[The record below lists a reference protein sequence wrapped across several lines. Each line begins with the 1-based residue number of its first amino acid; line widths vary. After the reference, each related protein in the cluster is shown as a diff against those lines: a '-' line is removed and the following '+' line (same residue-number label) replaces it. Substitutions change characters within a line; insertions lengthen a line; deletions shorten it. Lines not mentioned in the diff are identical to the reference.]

1 MPEISVIIC
10 TRNPREDY
18 LRRVLEALR
27 AQTLPLKDW
36 ELLVLSVAADGPL
49 SGRFD
54 ISWHPNARFILEE
67 KIGKTH
73 ALLRAIAE
81 SRGELLA
88 IVDDDNVLRAD
99 FLESGLK
106 ISADYPWLGAWGGSC
121 IPEFEVEPP
130 AEIRPWLEGL
140 VIEKLT
146 VSFWA
151 KLPRGTE
158 GLPSG
163 AGMMVRRKQA
173 LYYREQVLRDPA
185 RQILGPNGS
194 PANGGEDS
202 DMALC
207 GFHLGLG
214 TGRFPELE
222 LTHLIPARKLSLKY
236 LESLYEAF
244 GYAGTVLS
252 AIHDKAKRF
261 PGQVQTGALRIFLL
275 RMLMFATGRSRAE
288 RRIRLAQEKGAL
300 RARRDL
306 KRLGHFRR
314 EPDAPSGVVPS

>member
-1 MPEISVIIC
+1 VCFIVPEISVIIC

-49 SGRFD
+49 SGRYD
-54 ISWHPNARFILEE
+54 VSWHPNARFLLEE

-81 SRGELLA
+81 SKGELLA

-99 FLESGLK
+99 YLQNGLK

-121 IPEFEVEPP
+121 LPEFEVEPP
-130 AEIRPWLEGL
+130 AELRPWLAGL
-140 VIEKLT
+140 LIEKLDA
-146 VSFWA
+146 SFWA
-151 KLPRGTE
+151 KLPRGSE
-158 GLPSG
+158 ALPPG

-173 LYYREQVLRDPA
+173 LYYREQALRDPA
-185 RQILGPNGS
+185 RQALGPNGQ

-222 LTHLIPARKLSLKY
+222 LTHLIPARKLTLKY

-252 AIHDKAKRF
+252 AIHGGANQF
-261 PGQVQTGALRIFLL
+261 PGQIQTGGLRIFLL
-275 RMLMFATGRSRAE
+275 RLLMFATGRSRAE

-306 KRLGHFRR
+306 NRLNERR
-314 EPDAPSGVVPS
+314 QPRMS

>member
-1 MPEISVIIC
+1 VPEISVIIC

-18 LRRVLEALR
+18 LRRVLESLR
-27 AQTLPLKDW
+27 AQTLPATDW
-36 ELLVLSVAADGPL
+36 ELLILSVAADGSL

-54 ISWHPNARFILEE
+54 VSWHPNARFVLEE

-73 ALLRAIAE
+73 ALLRAIVE
-81 SRGELLA
+81 SQGGLLA

-99 FLESGLK
+99 FLQNGLK

-121 IPEFEVEPP
+121 IAEFEVEPP

-146 VSFWA
+146 TSFWA
-151 KLPRGTE
+151 KLPRGNE
-158 GLPSG
+158 ALPSG

-173 LYYREQVLRDPA
+173 LYYREQVLQDPV
-185 RQILGPNGS
+185 RQALGPNGQ

-202 DMALC
+202 DLALC

-236 LESLYEAF
+236 IETLNEAF
-244 GYAGTVLS
+244 GYSGTMLS

-261 PGQVQTGALRIFLL
+261 PGQIQTGVLRILLL
-275 RMLMFATGRSRAE
+275 RILMLVTGKSRAE
-288 RRIRLAQEKGAL
+288 RRIRLAQEKGSL

-306 KRLGHFRR
+306 VRLGYATSR
-314 EPDAPSGVVPS
+314 

>member
-1 MPEISVIIC
+1 MLPISVIIC

-67 KIGKTH
+67 KPGK
-73 ALLRAIAE
+73 AASLLRAIAE
-81 SRGELLA
+81 SQGELLA

-99 FLESGLK
+99 FLENGLK

-130 AEIRPWLEGL
+130 AELRPWLSGL
-140 VIEKLT
+140 LIEKLDT
-146 VSFWA
+146 SFWA
-151 KLPRGTE
+151 KLPRGSE
-158 GLPSG
+158 ALPPG

-173 LYYREQVLRDPA
+173 LYYREQVLHDPV
-185 RQILGPNGS
+185 RGSLGPNNK
-194 PANGGEDS
+194 PPRGGEDS
-202 DMALC
+202 DLALC
-207 GFHLGLG
+207 GLHLGLG
-214 TGRFPELE
+214 TGMFPELE
-222 LTHLIPARKLSLKY
+222 LTHLIPARKLTLKF
-236 LESLYEAF
+236 LENLYESF
-244 GYAGTVLS
+244 SYGGVVLS
-252 AIHDKAKRF
+252 AIHDKAKPF
-261 PGQVQTGALRIFLL
+261 PGQIQTSSLRIFLL
-275 RMLMFATGRSRAE
+275 RLLMLATRKSRAE

-306 KRLGHFRR
+306 NRLNNHRQPRTG
-314 EPDAPSGVVPS
+314 